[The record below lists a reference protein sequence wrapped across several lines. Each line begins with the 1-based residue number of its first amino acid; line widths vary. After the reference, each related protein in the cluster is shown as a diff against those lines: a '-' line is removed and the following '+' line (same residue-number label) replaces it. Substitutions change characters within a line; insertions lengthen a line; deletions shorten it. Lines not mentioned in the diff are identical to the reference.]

1 MLRNSSNKIS
11 FFVDGKVATPQ
22 QVPAPVRGPAQ
33 PIQMGVPQRVPAPAQ
48 VKPQRPKTE
57 MLLVDNTLDDLL
69 AQFTDSSLDF
79 GAPPPQPVPVPSP
92 YGQPHE
98 IHVPELQPFPQILS
112 ASTSQPVGELSIP
125 SPQLPLLAPNFRFRR
140 TFAWQ
145 LTPSVAPQQHETL
158 SSYETDA

>member
-1 MLRNSSNKIS
+1 MLRNSPNKVS

-33 PIQMGVPQRVPAPAQ
+33 PTQMGVPQRVPAPVQ
-48 VKPQRPKTE
+48 VKPPRPKTE

-92 YGQPHE
+92 YGQPQE

-112 ASTSQPVGELSIP
+112 AASSQPVGESIDSPP
-125 SPQLPLLAPNFRFRR
+125 SPPKKNSPFGTKCPFSKNL
-140 TFAWQ
+140 
-145 LTPSVAPQQHETL
+145 
-158 SSYETDA
+158 